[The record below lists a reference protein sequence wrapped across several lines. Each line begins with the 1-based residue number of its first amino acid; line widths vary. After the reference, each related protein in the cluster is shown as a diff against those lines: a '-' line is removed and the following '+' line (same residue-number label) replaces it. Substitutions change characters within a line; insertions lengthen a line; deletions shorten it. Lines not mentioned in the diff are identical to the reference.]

1 MDNMNFKKKIANA
14 TMDNRNL
21 QKRSLQF
28 KKSLDEIQKVLGEGK
43 TKKKNREDVRKG
55 IKSGLCTFAYAY
67 GIQVC

>member
-1 MDNMNFKKKIANA
+1 MFCYRFEMINNIHTSLLSQLNIKAHKDVYKRQA

-43 TKKKNREDVRKG
+43 TKKKK
-55 IKSGLCTFAYAY
+55 
-67 GIQVC
+67 

>member
-1 MDNMNFKKKIANA
+1 MMLPEGIDMDNMNLKKKIANA

-43 TKKKNREDVRKG
+43 TKKKK
-55 IKSGLCTFAYAY
+55 
-67 GIQVC
+67 

>member
-28 KKSLDEIQKVLGEGK
+28 KKSLDEIQEKLRK
-43 TKKKNREDVRKG
+43 RNREDVRKG

-67 GIQVC
+67 GIQFVRRV